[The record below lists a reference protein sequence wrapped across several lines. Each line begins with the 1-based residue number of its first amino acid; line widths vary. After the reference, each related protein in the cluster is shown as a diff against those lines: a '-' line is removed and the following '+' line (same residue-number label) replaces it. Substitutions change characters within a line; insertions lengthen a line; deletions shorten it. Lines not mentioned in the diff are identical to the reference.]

1 MFDSNN
7 SNGVTSDKSKPF
19 LVLEKRP
26 AHLPLTTP
34 LQQTLININ
43 DDDCSPFREREN
55 SPTNSD
61 SPCYKRSNSESSFNL
76 ALKASPVGTPPTP
89 QFAIGRH
96 VFFQMGTNGSPALA
110 RQILTPILTVLPSVG
125 PIGGATTLRAGGQP
139 IIFGAPSQALQSPPQ
154 LLSSVNQTVVPRCH
168 VVTTDHAL
176 PSPVDSLRGSPNTSS
191 PPRTLASLLLS
202 EMTPEYMELK
212 NFAEEF
218 KTKRIRLGYTQGS
231 VGQSLAQKGYNNFAQ
246 STISRFEQM
255 QLSPANAAAIK
266 QVLEKWLQDAESPDL
281 PSSPSVSSSVSMVPL
296 MNCRK
301 RKKRAV
307 FTAQTR
313 CNLDELFKQN
323 PRPNRQII
331 ENIADELNLLPE
343 EVRVWFC
350 NKRQKLKQS
359 LFSYERE
366 SSVSSYVD
374 SPPSLYEGNKGR
386 SPSPKTPFTID
397 ELSKSSVSTTT
408 SRPLTS
414 PMQLSTLGLVRP
426 LPSSSLYPVMFHPP
440 SPPRLI
446 HHSAAVPVAQTT
458 A

>member
-1 MFDSNN
+1 M
-7 SNGVTSDKSKPF
+7 G
-19 LVLEKRP
+19 R
-26 AHLPLTTP
+26 HLFY
-34 LQQTLININ
+34 QV
-43 DDDCSPFREREN
+43 S
-55 SPTNSD
+55 TN
-61 SPCYKRSNSESSFNL
+61 
-76 ALKASPVGTPPTP
+76 GTPNL
-89 QFAIGRH
+89 G
-96 VFFQMGTNGSPALA
+96 
-110 RQILTPILTVLPSVG
+110 RQILTPILTLLPSAMG
-125 PIGGATTLRAGGQP
+125 PLATTTLRASGQP
-139 IIFGAPSQALQSPPQ
+139 IIFGAPSQALRSPP
-154 LLSSVNQTVVPRCH
+154 LLTSSPTNQTVPRSH
-168 VVTTDHAL
+168 VTSDHTL
-176 PSPVDSLRGSPNTSS
+176 PSPVDSLRGSPNMSS

-202 EMTPEYMELK
+202 EMTPEYVELK

-218 KTKRIRLGYTQGS
+218 KTKRIRLGFTQGA

-266 QVLEKWLQDAESPDL
+266 LVLEKWLQDAECPDAQ
-281 PSSPSVSSSVSMVPL
+281 SSPSVPSNVSVVPL

-313 CNLDELFKQN
+313 TSLEDLFKQN

-350 NKRQKLKQS
+350 NKRQKSKQS
-359 LFSYERE
+359 LSSYERE

-374 SPPSLYEGNKGR
+374 SPPSFYEGNKGR

-408 SRPLTS
+408 TPPLSS
-414 PMQLSTLGLVRP
+414 PMQLSSLGLMRP
-426 LPSSSLYPVMFHPP
+426 LSASTLYPVMLHPP

-446 HHSAAVPVAQTT
+446 HHSPTAIAPTT